1 MLDDRDP
8 FPDHFHDPVMSLF
21 GHMTVTCQA
30 LRQNIK
36 SVFMRFR
43 KHLYIILQQ
52 TSPIATGNINN

>member
-1 MLDDRDP
+1 
-8 FPDHFHDPVMSLF
+8 MSLF

-52 TSPIATGNINN
+52 TSPIATGIINN